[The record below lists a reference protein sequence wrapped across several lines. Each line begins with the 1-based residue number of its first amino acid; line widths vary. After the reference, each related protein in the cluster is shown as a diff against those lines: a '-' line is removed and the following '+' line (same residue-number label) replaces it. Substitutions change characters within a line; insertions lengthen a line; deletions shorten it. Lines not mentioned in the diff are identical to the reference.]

1 MDGEYRDLP
10 PTGQLVHMHGIAVDI
25 VKGGRIIDHAAYF
38 DENAITRQCRPKES
52 AASSSADMP
61 PEDHIEVRL
70 AAELSH
76 TDAHRCA

>member
-1 MDGEYRDLP
+1 
-10 PTGQLVHMHGIAVDI
+10 MHGIAVDI